1 MKAIFIF
8 CDVLPSLALRPHE
21 WHSWLPRWDFANAV
35 GRNSEPFL
43 AAVEQDLDKLASKFK
58 LAEDKG
64 NAAALVSFLV
74 FDAIADTKIRK
85 HEPDGLTMD
94 GWSVGV

>member
-1 MKAIFIF
+1 M
-8 CDVLPSLALRPHE
+8 PSMVMECRQSSPK
-21 WHSWLPRWDFANAV
+21 SFV
-35 GRNSEPFL
+35 

-94 GWSVGV
+94 G

>member
-1 MKAIFIF
+1 MNAI
-8 CDVLPSLALRPHE
+8 S
-21 WHSWLPRWDFANAV
+21 
-35 GRNSEPFL
+35 RNSDRFV
-43 AAVEQDLDKLASKFK
+43 AAVEQDRDKLAFKFK
-58 LAEDKG
+58 LAVDKG

-94 GWSVGV
+94 ADIGLIFLDNDQHFLDNRWGDLCFGIQ